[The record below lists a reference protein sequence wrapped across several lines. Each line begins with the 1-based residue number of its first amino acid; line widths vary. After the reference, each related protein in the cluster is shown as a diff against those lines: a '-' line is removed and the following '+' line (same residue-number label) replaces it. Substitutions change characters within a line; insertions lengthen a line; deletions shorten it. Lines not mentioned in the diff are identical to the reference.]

1 MEYTTAST
9 EETEALG
16 QALAKTLASG
26 TLLALHGDL
35 GAGKTAFVRGL
46 AAGLGYHGR
55 VTSPTFTIVNE
66 YESKMPLFH
75 FDLYR
80 LGSEDE
86 LYDIGFDE
94 YLSRNGIC
102 AVEWSERAP
111 ELMNAAQVQVTI
123 SRLDETS
130 RRIVVEVRP

>member
-1 MEYTTAST
+1 MEYTSTST

-16 QALAKTLASG
+16 QSLAKTLAPG
-26 TLLALHGDL
+26 TLLALRGDL

-66 YESKMPLFH
+66 YEGTLPLFH

-94 YLSRNGIC
+94 YLARCGVC

-111 ELMNAAQVQVTI
+111 EIMAAARMQVTI

>member
-1 MEYTTAST
+1 MEYTSTST

-16 QALAKTLASG
+16 QSLAKTLAPG
-26 TLLALHGDL
+26 TLLALRGDL

-66 YESKMPLFH
+66 YEGTLPLFH

-94 YLSRNGIC
+94 YLARSGIC

-111 ELMNAAQVQVTI
+111 EIMAAARMQVTI

>member
-16 QALAKTLASG
+16 QTLAKTLAPN

-66 YESKMPLFH
+66 YEGKIPLFH

-94 YLSRNGIC
+94 YLSRSGIC

-111 ELMNAAQVQVTI
+111 ELMNTAQVQVTI